1 MFILHNNA
9 FMKISGLKGD
19 QKLTYFRDS
28 LEYVVNILSTNLDNI
43 SHFSI

>member
-1 MFILHNNA
+1 MFILYNNA

-28 LEYVVNILSTNLDNI
+28 IEYVVNVLRTNLDKI
-43 SHFSI
+43 SLFFI